1 MNYAKLKSYPLG
13 SITAE
18 GFLREQLMKNKDGMG
33 GHLDELEP
41 GVIRDP
47 FIHRTHVGGWTDVDQ
62 AGWGAEISGN
72 YWSGLIELA
81 FSLNDKELIEKVT
94 NWVDTMMKYQREDGY
109 LGTYT
114 TDMLED
120 YNAWGTSCAMRGL
133 IAFWEATGRRDVLDA
148 VYRCMLWFCN
158 TWAGDNKTVYAGPL
172 LIEPMVFCYYHTGDE
187 QLIKFAEEYSDYL
200 CKHDIFMIS
209 CKSFL
214 EKGLQYNSEH
224 TAGMGVNSRLP
235 AVLYTAVGNH
245 DYLKASEKILDELH
259 QKATHISGSPVS
271 VNEYLAPVSST
282 AETEYCSYAFYN
294 ETYFYMSYITGKS
307 KYGDRLEEMFY
318 NGAQGARKKDE
329 RAIAYLSSPNQIYAT
344 RCSSP
349 AFGDMQVYAPCYPTA
364 CCPVN
369 AVAVLG
375 NFVRSMMLDGKDGS
389 VYMNV
394 YGPCR
399 LNHNGIEIEEI
410 TEYPFRNKVDFVI
423 RCDRQFD
430 IYLRIPEWCSEYQ
443 ISVNGKKTS
452 AEKNA
457 DGFAKV
463 SGNWKNG
470 DTISIVFTEE
480 IKVIRVDDSD
490 GAAKFPIAIKRG
502 ALLYSLHIKE
512 IWNEYSGNPITPLPD
527 GWSWFEALPYY
538 EESDCPDPRERLG
551 LNRNQS
557 SWNVALSE
565 NLNPDDISVEFV
577 ETDGYVWENPKIKL
591 HLKGYKA
598 PYLCA
603 PYPTKT
609 FEPFGAKQMVTH
621 EVELTLVPYGCT
633 NLRITY
639 FPIADI

>member
-1 MNYAKLKSYPLG
+1 
-13 SITAE
+13 
-18 GFLREQLMKNKDGMG
+18 
-33 GHLDELEP
+33 
-41 GVIRDP
+41 
-47 FIHRTHVGGWTDVDQ
+47 
-62 AGWGAEISGN
+62 
-72 YWSGLIELA
+72 
-81 FSLNDKELIEKVT
+81 
-94 NWVDTMMKYQREDGY
+94 
-109 LGTYT
+109 
-114 TDMLED
+114 
-120 YNAWGTSCAMRGL
+120 
-133 IAFWEATGRRDVLDA
+133 
-148 VYRCMLWFCN
+148 
-158 TWAGDNKTVYAGPL
+158 
-172 LIEPMVFCYYHTGDE
+172 
-187 QLIKFAEEYSDYL
+187 
-200 CKHDIFMIS
+200 
-209 CKSFL
+209 
-214 EKGLQYNSEH
+214 
-224 TAGMGVNSRLP
+224 
-235 AVLYTAVGNH
+235 
-245 DYLKASEKILDELH
+245 
-259 QKATHISGSPVS
+259 
-271 VNEYLAPVSST
+271 
-282 AETEYCSYAFYN
+282 
-294 ETYFYMSYITGKS
+294 
-307 KYGDRLEEMFY
+307 
-318 NGAQGARKKDE
+318 
-329 RAIAYLSSPNQIYAT
+329 
-344 RCSSP
+344 
-349 AFGDMQVYAPCYPTA
+349 
-364 CCPVN
+364 
-369 AVAVLG
+369 
-375 NFVRSMMLDGKDGS
+375 
-389 VYMNV
+389 MNV

-443 ISVNGKKTS
+443 ISVNGEKTS

-470 DTISIVFTEE
+470 DTISIVFAEE

-512 IWNEYSGNPITPLPD
+512 IWNEYPGNPITPLPD

-551 LNRNQS
+551 LNRNQL

-609 FEPFGAKQMVTH
+609 FEPFGAKQTVTH